1 MDRTSKGLT
10 AFFTVMCSIEL
21 LDQNSKFCVKL
32 KTLFEK
38 NSQIGLQNALQ
49 NTLQTQS
56 FSWLNF

>member
-1 MDRTSKGLT
+1 MDGTSKSLM

-21 LDQNSKFCVKL
+21 LDQNSVLNL
-32 KTLFEK
+32 KCYLKK

-56 FSWLNF
+56 FSWLNV